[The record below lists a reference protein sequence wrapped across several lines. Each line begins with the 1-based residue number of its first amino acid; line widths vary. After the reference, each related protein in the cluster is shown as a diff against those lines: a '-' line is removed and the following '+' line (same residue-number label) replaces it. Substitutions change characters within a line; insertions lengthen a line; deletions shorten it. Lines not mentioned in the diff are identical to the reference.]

1 MVLDYVF
8 LAVFPM
14 GIGGAAV
21 TIIMY
26 RGAELYAHFR
36 MYPRSGLLR
45 QRGAAAAHAV
55 LSVKKDN

>member
-1 MVLDYVF
+1 MCSSDLLDYVF

-26 RGAELYAHFR
+26 RGAEL
-36 MYPRSGLLR
+36 
-45 QRGAAAAHAV
+45 
-55 LSVKKDN
+55 